1 MAGWL
6 GMLLPLNININIQ
19 MSSPCI
25 LYDTNGDEFHLN
37 QNYIRYGN
45 RILDASFIAT
55 ISVKKQR
62 LLFNSFKQNTT
73 LPVFSV
79 PFKKESD
86 ARQAMNKCMDL
97 YELTHS
103 NPFYREEDDWV
114 EVFLVDAYGGVMHVN
129 PDFLKYRDRVLN
141 TSDVRTVHLKG
152 RRVLVNHFKGNMNV
166 PTMCVHFADKDA
178 AANALNCIQSV
189 VWNVET
195 GIVAEALPEDEN
207 ENENENVV
215 EELENFEHYLG
226 LEGRMSRAMKL
237 LDKPADPIFLKFMAI
252 GTFVLLFLSFMKFQV
267 GSGNSSYDEL

>member
-1 MAGWL
+1 
-6 GMLLPLNININIQ
+6 

-73 LPVFSV
+73 LPVFSI

-86 ARQAMNKCMDL
+86 ARHAMNKCMDL

-103 NPFYREEDDWV
+103 NPFYREEDDWA

-141 TSDVRTVHLKG
+141 TSDVRTVHVKG

-178 AANALNCIQSV
+178 AANALNCIQSI
-189 VWNVET
+189 VWNVKT
-195 GIVAEALPEDEN
+195 DIVAEDLPEE
-207 ENENENVV
+207 V
-215 EELENFEHYLG
+215 EELEDYDQG
-226 LEGRMSRAMKL
+226 DGRMSRAMKL
-237 LDKPADPIFLKFMAI
+237 LEQPADPMFIKFLAI
-252 GTFVLLFLSFMKFQV
+252 GTIVLLFLGSMQIMV